1 LPDDIKILKYLFWDQ
16 LFFKHRMNKM
26 IQLPEYDHA
35 LTSTERFLESQKGL
49 MDKDLSSCTFTIFDL
64 ETTGFFPNMGDEIIS
79 IGAIKVKNFEILYD
93 EAFYTIM
100 KPINKIPKT
109 VEELTGLSGELLTKA
124 QSFPVGIRK
133 FLDYCKGSIL
143 VAHPATFDIEFMK
156 TVLNQWNFP
165 NFSVDFLDSHLM
177 ANDLFTEERNYLD
190 NLIERFNISERERHH
205 ALNDA
210 VMTANV
216 FIKLLQHYDQSVI
229 KNPKQLID
237 KIDENCRVNEG
248 YS

>member
-1 LPDDIKILKYLFWDQ
+1 
-16 LFFKHRMNKM
+16 M
-26 IQLPEYDHA
+26 
-35 LTSTERFLESQKGL
+35 
-49 MDKDLSSCTFTIFDL
+49 
-64 ETTGFFPNMGDEIIS
+64 
-79 IGAIKVKNFEILYD
+79 
-93 EAFYTIM
+93 
-100 KPINKIPKT
+100 
-109 VEELTGLSGELLTKA
+109 
-124 QSFPVGIRK
+124 
-133 FLDYCKGSIL
+133 

>member
-1 LPDDIKILKYLFWDQ
+1 
-16 LFFKHRMNKM
+16 M
-26 IQLPEYDHA
+26 IQLPEYDYA
-35 LTSTERFLESQKGL
+35 VTSIERFVESQKGL
-49 MDKDLSSCTFTIFDL
+49 MKEDLRSCTFTIFDL

-109 VEELTGLSGELLTKA
+109 VEELTGLSGEILAKA

-133 FLDYCKGSIL
+133 FLDYCEGSIL

-165 NFSVDFLDSHLM
+165 NFSVDFLDSHLI
-177 ANDLFTEERNYLD
+177 ANDLYTGERNYLD
-190 NLIERFNISERERHH
+190 NLVERFKISERERHH

-216 FIKLLQHYDQSVI
+216 FIKLLQQYDRSFI
-229 KNPKQLID
+229 KNPKQLLDTIE
-237 KIDENCRVNEG
+237 ENRIINDG
-248 YS
+248 LS